1 MQERIINEFNDLVSG
16 ANRKEL
22 RFVKGYKEYEDIY
35 TSFKKYEWFNELIE
49 RVEEKQHGHIL
60 VILKRREN

>member
-35 TSFKKYEWFNELIE
+35 TSFKKYEWFNE
-49 RVEEKQHGHIL
+49 
-60 VILKRREN
+60 